1 MEKALGGRLQ
11 NQPPFLIICLRE
23 LFCQEMVLC
32 VLSMHSLLTYCVLG
46 YMVRSANDASNM
58 LSFKYSEGTIRML
71 IKLENGGRG
80 SERQE

>member
-1 MEKALGGRLQ
+1 M
-11 NQPPFLIICLRE
+11 
-23 LFCQEMVLC
+23 
-32 VLSMHSLLTYCVLG
+32 LSMHSLLTYCVLG